1 MDRSEPLLTPTRL
14 RAGVW
19 EGELRSPD
27 GSKTLPDI
35 IVTLRDQPLDTVRIT
50 QVEGGVGRWALRVL
64 IPSELLN
71 DGVQTFLIRNRDS
84 GATLGSFTI
93 IAGAALDEDLRS
105 EIGLLRAE
113 LDMLKQAF
121 RRHCRETGAVGSA
134 DVVAKTDISGR
145 RASGG

>member
-27 GSKTLPDI
+27 GRKELPVI
-35 IVTLRDQPLDTVRIT
+35 AVTLRDQPLDTVRIT
-50 QVEGGVGRWALRVL
+50 PIEGTVGRWLIRVL
-64 IPSELLN
+64 IPAEHLN
-71 DGVQTFLIRNRDS
+71 DGIQTFLIRNRDS
-84 GATLGSFTI
+84 GATLGSFAI
-93 IAGAALDEDLRS
+93 VAGAPLDEDLRA

-121 RRHCRETGAVGSA
+121 RRHCRETGAVAASTVQKPGNR
-134 DVVAKTDISGR
+134 VVDG
-145 RASGG
+145 

>member
-27 GSKTLPDI
+27 GRKVLPEI
-35 IVTLRDQPLDTVRIT
+35 AVTLRDQPVETVRIT
-50 QVEGGVGRWALRVL
+50 PVEGPVGRWVISVL

-93 IAGAALDEDLRS
+93 VAGAPLDEDLRS
-105 EIGLLRAE
+105 EIALLRAE

-121 RRHCRETGAVGSA
+121 RRHCRETGALGA
-134 DVVAKTDISGR
+134 AEGGMNRDLPGL
-145 RASGG
+145 RASSG